1 MNKLISDFP
10 KTIIF
15 EDQKIDVIPLRSKRS
30 QESSKLAAT
39 VSSKLEDDDDL
50 GAIRLA
56 ASDDTLAPFTDATVE
71 ELKLKHQPR
80 AANTQLFSAA
90 NATTQSTQPNSLMLS
105 ESDILAAV
113 ISFQPGSAGGLD
125 GLRPQHLKDLNNTG
139 TGDVGRRLPSR
150 LTDFVNICLAGRVP
164 YAVKPVSCGVS
175 L

>member
-1 MNKLISDFP
+1 MF
-10 KTIIF
+10 
-15 EDQKIDVIPLRSKRS
+15 
-30 QESSKLAAT
+30 A
-39 VSSKLEDDDDL
+39 
-50 GAIRLA
+50 GAISLA

-175 L
+175 LCALNKKGGGIRPGSSTDICNRIPKGVRVHAVTF